1 MSELLAIGMLAD
13 ATGVSV
19 STLRYYDEIG
29 LVAPSER
36 VGGKR
41 RFLPEAVGRVNFIRR
56 AQGVGFSLEEVADIL
71 DDSDGAWGR
80 MVVDKL
86 TELGSQRKEL
96 DVMITMLEDVQPC
109 GCRVVAECPRLGDEC

>member
-1 MSELLAIGMLAD
+1 MSELYAIGKVAD

-29 LVAPSER
+29 LIAPSER

-41 RFLPEAVGRVNFIRR
+41 RFQQDAVGRVNFIRR

-71 DDSDGAWGR
+71 DDSDGTWGR

-86 TELGSQRKEL
+86 AELRSQRKEL
-96 DVMITMLEDVQPC
+96 DLMITMLEEVRTC
-109 GCRVVAECPRLGDEC
+109 GCRVVAECPRLGEEC

>member
-1 MSELLAIGMLAD
+1 MSELLAIGKLAD

-29 LVAPSER
+29 LVAPSKR

-41 RFLPEAVGRVNFIRR
+41 RFQPDAVGRANFIRR
-56 AQGVGFSLEEVADIL
+56 ARGVGFSLEEIADIL
-71 DDSDGAWGR
+71 DDSDGAWGK
-80 MVVDKL
+80 MV
-86 TELGSQRKEL
+86 ELRSQRKEL
-96 DVMITMLEDVQPC
+96 EVMITMLEEVRAC